1 MGLLSEIFS
10 GGTQG
15 LLQGAGQFAKDIRS
29 AITGEI
35 SPEKK
40 AEIEQKAMELEF
52 ATEKAQSDI
61 NIEEAKNPNWLV
73 AGWRP
78 AIGWICAFALGYN
91 YILNPL
97 ILWGAR
103 LAGRMDI
110 VPPVLDIAE
119 LMTLL
124 TGMLGFG
131 YLRTKEKMNDVQN
144 NH

>member
-1 MGLLSEIFS
+1 MSLITDLAS
-10 GGTQG
+10 GGLTGLFQG
-15 LLQGAGQFAKDIRS
+15 IGTLAKDIRS

-40 AEIEQKAMELEF
+40 AEITQKAMEIEF
-52 ATEKAQSDI
+52 ASNKLQTDI
-61 NIEEAKNPNWLV
+61 NLEEAKHTNVFV

-78 AIGWICAFALGYN
+78 AVGWICAFALGYN
-91 YILNPL
+91 YILSPL
-97 ILWGAR
+97 ILWAVR
-103 LAGRMDI
+103 IAGRTDI

-131 YLRTKEKMNDVQN
+131 IMRTIEKNQGTQS